1 MHFFNTYLS
10 YGAESSLVTLES
22 FSGGFKPNVYIPAY
36 KFYNT
41 VCILYTIRSVSYT
54 TTEYYVVLLRTITF
68 TVYTVRTHTSRFASP
83 ILCPLSRLHCHYVR
97 TGIYPSKFTK
107 GILYLSYRGRQFL
120 PRKFSP
126 CSTRLISRA
135 EKPEQT
141 TK

>member
-1 MHFFNTYLS
+1 MQSYLPCFFNTYLS

-97 TGIYPSKFTK
+97 TGTLVSLQKVSCIFHTAEGNSCPGS
-107 GILYLSYRGRQFL
+107 
-120 PRKFSP
+120 
-126 CSTRLISRA
+126 SRRV
-135 EKPEQT
+135 PQD
-141 TK
+141 